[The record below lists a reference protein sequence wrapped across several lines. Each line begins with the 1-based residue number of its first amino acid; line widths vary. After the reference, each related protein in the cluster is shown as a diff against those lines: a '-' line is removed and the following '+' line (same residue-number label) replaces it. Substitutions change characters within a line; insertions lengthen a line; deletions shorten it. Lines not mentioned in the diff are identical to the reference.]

1 MKRREIIK
9 WAAVIPA
16 AGAIVGSLL
25 PFQSV
30 FAAPSVKSGPKRDLI
45 KELGL
50 RTFINA
56 AGTYTTMT
64 ASLMDEEVM
73 EAINASSQEFIM
85 LNEVQDKVGEKIA
98 KMVHSEAAVVTAGAF
113 SALTLGMAGILTG
126 MDQEKVKQL
135 PHGLEE
141 AGIKSEVIIQKAHF
155 DGYEHALSNTGISL
169 VPVET
174 ADDVDKAVNE
184 KTASMHFL
192 NCNTLEGKIKHE
204 EWLQLAKKY
213 NLPATIDIAADVPPV
228 SNLWKFNDMG
238 FSFVA
243 LSGGKAIRGPQSA
256 GVLMGTKDIVDGA
269 KINNA
274 PNGRTIG
281 RGMKVNKEEM
291 LGMYAALHG
300 YIERNH
306 DEEWKMWENRVA
318 VIEDAVKKVKGVEV
332 DVTVPPI
339 ANHTP
344 KMNIKWDRN
353 QTKVSRSEL
362 GDRLRQGNPSIEI
375 IAWGDDE
382 SSIDLTVFMLKPGQE
397 KIVGKRIF
405 EELSSASS

>member
-9 WAAVIPA
+9 WAAVTPA
-16 AGAIVGSLL
+16 VGAIVGSLV

-30 FAAPSVKSGPKRDLI
+30 FATPSLQSGPKRDLI

-192 NCNTLEGKIKHE
+192 NCNTLEGKIKQKSGFN
-204 EWLQLAKKY
+204 WQKS
-213 NLPATIDIAADVPPV
+213 TIC
-228 SNLWKFNDMG
+228 
-238 FSFVA
+238 
-243 LSGGKAIRGPQSA
+243 RPQSTSPPTCLRYPIFGSSTIWA
-256 GVLMGTKDIVDGA
+256 LVLWPFRVVRRYVARRVPGCLWVLRILST
-269 KINNA
+269 A
-274 PNGRTIG
+274 PKSI
-281 RGMKVNKEEM
+281 M
-291 LGMYAALHG
+291 LRM
-300 YIERNH
+300 
-306 DEEWKMWENRVA
+306 VA
-318 VIEDAVKKVKGVEV
+318 
-332 DVTVPPI
+332 
-339 ANHTP
+339 
-344 KMNIKWDRN
+344 
-353 QTKVSRSEL
+353 Q
-362 GDRLRQGNPSIEI
+362 
-375 IAWGDDE
+375 
-382 SSIDLTVFMLKPGQE
+382 
-397 KIVGKRIF
+397 
-405 EELSSASS
+405 

>member
-174 ADDVDKAVNE
+174 ADDVNKSVNE

-256 GVLMGTKDIVDGA
+256 GVLMGTKNIVEAA
-269 KINNA
+269 KLNNS
-274 PNGRTIG
+274 PHGVTIG

-300 YIERNH
+300 YIERDHNK
-306 DEEWKMWENRVA
+306 EWKMWEDRVA
-318 VIEDAVKKVKGVEV
+318 VIEGAVKKVKGVEV
-332 DVTVPPI
+332 AVTVPPI
-339 ANHTP
+339 ANHSP
-344 KMNIKWDRN
+344 KMNIKWDRK

-375 IAWGDDE
+375 ISWGDDE